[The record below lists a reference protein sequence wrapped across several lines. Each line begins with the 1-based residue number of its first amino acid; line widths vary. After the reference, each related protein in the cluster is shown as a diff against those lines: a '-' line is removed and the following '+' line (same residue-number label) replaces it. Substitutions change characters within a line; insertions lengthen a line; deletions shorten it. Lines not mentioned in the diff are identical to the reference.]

1 MAFDKKILQTK
12 PVLFILG
19 MILMISGIVLV
30 LVWWSDVMVLFRGFI
45 GVFTA
50 LAGLLMLTMM
60 RE

>member
-1 MAFDKKILQTK
+1 MAFDKKILRSK

-19 MILMISGIVLV
+19 MVLMIVGITLV
-30 LVWWSDVMVLFRGFI
+30 LVWWKDVTVLFRGRI

-50 LAGLLMLTMM
+50 LAGLVILSMM